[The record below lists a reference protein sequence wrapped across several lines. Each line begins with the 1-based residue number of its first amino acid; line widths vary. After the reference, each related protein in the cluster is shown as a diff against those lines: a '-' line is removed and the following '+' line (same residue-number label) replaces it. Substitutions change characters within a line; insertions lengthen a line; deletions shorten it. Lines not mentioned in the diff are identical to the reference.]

1 MFTVTINLF
10 MLPMP
15 AVLFN
20 TWTGLFDAKFR
31 SGFHLRRTNGS
42 FSNHVHSKTVPATWV
57 STPPLTGS
65 STSCHFVGGG
75 CYLHQTV
82 VNRGRKWY
90 RCLLATIWEISDTVF
105 EPLLAVTVLL
115 TRGRLRM
122 LFYKT
127 QLQQT
132 VHNIYS
138 SSSTGLELQSLFFDP
153 KCLGLVHHFIFFDP
167 KSNRLEKTL
176 PLFR

>member
-105 EPLLAVTVLL
+105 ELLLAVTVLL

-132 VHNIYS
+132 V
-138 SSSTGLELQSLFFDP
+138 D
-153 KCLGLVHHFIFFDP
+153 
-167 KSNRLEKTL
+167 KTL
-176 PLFR
+176 ESCASGHSSAHGDAENTGERSSRSPWRPPATCALFTFW